1 MIQEIFI
8 TEIENIKIGNAEDS
22 KNATGCTV
30 ILTEQGAKTGVDIRG
45 GGPASR
51 ENALLNPTAS
61 NDGIHALLLS
71 GGSAFGLD
79 AAGGVMEFLE
89 EKKIGFPVGNIKVPI
104 VCCSCLYDLNVVNHN
119 IRPDIKMG
127 YDACQDAWK
136 RSLFSPSKALEGME
150 GNHGV
155 GTGATVGKFLGETGM
170 MKSGVGIYAVSLG
183 NLKVGAIVAVNAL
196 GDVFDYKTNCKLAG
210 LRNPKTGEFLDSE
223 MTFYK
228 SYEQNLDL
236 FNGNTTIGA
245 IITNADF
252 SKTEMTKVAQMA
264 QNGYVRS
271 IRPVHTTADGDS
283 VYAMSVGNVK
293 SDINLVGTLAATV
306 TAEAVKRAV
315 LQAEPAYGLESA
327 TSIQNK

>member
-22 KNATGCTV
+22 NNATGCTV

-45 GGPASR
+45 GAPASR
-51 ENALLNPTAS
+51 EHALLNPTAS

-79 AAGGVMEFLE
+79 ASGGVMKFLE
-89 EKKIGFPVGNIKVPI
+89 EKKIGFPVGDIKVPI
-104 VCCSCLYDLNVVNHN
+104 VCCSCLYDLNVVNHT
-119 IRPDIKMG
+119 IRPDKKMG
-127 YDACQDAWK
+127 YEACKDAVR
-136 RSLFSPSKALEGME
+136 RSTLTPSEALEGIE

-155 GTGATVGKFLGETGM
+155 GTGATVGKFLGESGM
-170 MKSGVGIYAVSLG
+170 MKSGLGIYAVSLG
-183 NLKVGAIVAVNAL
+183 DLQVGAIVAVNAL
-196 GDVFDYKTNCKLAG
+196 GDVFDYKTNHKIAG
-210 LRNPKTGEFLDSE
+210 LRNPDTGMFLDSE
-223 MTFYK
+223 MTFYN
-228 SYEQNLDL
+228 SYEQSLHL
-236 FNGNTTIGA
+236 YKGNTTIGA

-283 VYAMSVGNVK
+283 VYAMSVGKIK
-293 SDINLVGTLAATV
+293 SDINLVGTLATTV
-306 TAEAVKRAV
+306 IAEAIKRAV
-315 LQAEPAYGLESA
+315 LKAEPAYGLEAA
-327 TSIQNK
+327 TSIQN